1 MPRCDYCGRSLFKN
15 VSVKYFLC
23 STKCKSKFKNQNFM
37 LKLEKNVFLNV
48 VDGITPNDVN
58 KFIESDKFDVISAV
72 RRLVY
77 FKKILYIKTN
87 DEIKQS
93 TKLFIEK
100 K

>member
-15 VSVKYFLC
+15 VSGKYFLC

-58 KFIESDKFDVISAV
+58 KFIEFDKFDVISAV

>member
-1 MPRCDYCGRSLFKN
+1 
-15 VSVKYFLC
+15 
-23 STKCKSKFKNQNFM
+23 M

-58 KFIESDKFDVISAV
+58 KFIESGKFDVISAV

>member
-15 VSVKYFLC
+15 ASGKYFLC

>member
-1 MPRCDYCGRSLFKN
+1 
-15 VSVKYFLC
+15 
-23 STKCKSKFKNQNFM
+23 M

-58 KFIESDKFDVISAV
+58 KFIESDKFDVISAI